1 MRFHRKDDLE
11 ARLRAERPQ
20 PRAEFLAS
28 VAEKVGSDP
37 AKTKKP
43 RFGLVFASGLTA
55 ALLVALASVGGIGYA
70 ASGSWH
76 LVKSATKVVQPPQRD
91 RPAAASASRSSAAD
105 QYGKKVTI
113 CHKGHTITVDESA
126 VPAHLKH
133 GDTRGACGSAKPA
146 KRGGVLAGRSPNSTG

>member
-28 VAEKVGSDP
+28 VAEKGGSDH
-37 AKTKKP
+37 AKAKKP

-70 ASGSWH
+70 ASGGWH
-76 LVKSATKVVQPPQRD
+76 LVKSATKVVQPPAQRH
-91 RPAAASASRSSAAD
+91 RPTSASRSSAAD
-105 QYGKKVTI
+105 QYGHKVTI
-113 CHKGHTITVDESA
+113 CHNGHTITVDENA

>member
-28 VAEKVGSDP
+28 VAEKVGSDR
-37 AKTKKP
+37 AKAKKP

-55 ALLVALASVGGIGYA
+55 ALLVALASVGGMGYA
-70 ASGSWH
+70 ASGGWH
-76 LVKSATKVVQPPQRD
+76 LVQSATKVVQPPKHQRQ
-91 RPAAASASRSSAAD
+91 RPASAKGASGSAAAD

-113 CHKGHTITVDESA
+113 CHKGQTITVDENA

-133 GDTRGACGSAKPA
+133 GDH
-146 KRGGVLAGRSPNSTG
+146 TGP

>member
-20 PRAEFLAS
+20 PRADFLAS
-28 VAEKVGSDP
+28 VAEKVGSDR
-37 AKTKKP
+37 AKAKKP

-70 ASGSWH
+70 ASGGWH
-76 LVKSATKVVQPPQRD
+76 RVKSATKVVQPPVHRQ
-91 RPAAASASRSSAAD
+91 RPASANGARSSAAD

-113 CHKGHTITVDESA
+113 CHK
-126 VPAHLKH
+126 
-133 GDTRGACGSAKPA
+133 
-146 KRGGVLAGRSPNSTG
+146 